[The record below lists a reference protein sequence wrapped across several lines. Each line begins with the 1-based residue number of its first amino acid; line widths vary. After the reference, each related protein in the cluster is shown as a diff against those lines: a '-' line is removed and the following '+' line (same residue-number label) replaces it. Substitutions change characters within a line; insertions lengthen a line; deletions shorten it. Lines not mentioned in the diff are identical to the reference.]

1 MTMDIHALS
10 LGEVV
15 DQTRSGALTAEAVTA
30 AMLSRIQKLEPQYK
44 AFASV
49 RAERA
54 LSTAR
59 ALDQKRAAGE
69 TLGPLHGATIGAK
82 DLLFMTGERTASGTR
97 VMKDYLPP
105 HNATV
110 VDRLIAA
117 GAVIIGKTQLTEGA
131 FAAHH
136 PDVDPPKNPWNPDH
150 WPGVSSSGSGVAVS
164 ARLCHGAIGTD
175 TGGSIRF
182 PSAACGVVGVKPT
195 WGRVSRF
202 GVFELAGSLDHIG
215 PMTRCVE
222 DAARLLGVIAGSD
235 PQDPTAADQPV
246 PDYLTKPLQSLKG
259 IRFAVDWRYVETGVD
274 DVVIRAMRDVVRLLE
289 AEGAHCVEV
298 TLPEEW
304 RFLVD
309 RWSVTCAR
317 ETARAHAAFYPS
329 RKSDYGPV
337 LAGLLDLGLKVDD
350 AIYNAVEGVRARF
363 TLAFSAL
370 LDDVDVFLCPNM
382 VSLAPT
388 VETMNVRVESTDER
402 AAFTT
407 FTAPFDY
414 SGHPTLSLPTG
425 LSTGKSGGLPMSVQL
440 VAKRWGEAR
449 LIGVGRALE
458 ERIGRLNYP

>member
-1 MTMDIHALS
+1 MSNDVHTLS

-15 DQTRSGALTAEAVTA
+15 ERTRSGALSAEAVTK
-30 AMLSRIQKLEPQYK
+30 AMLARIEQLEPRCK

-54 LSTAR
+54 LNAAR
-59 ALDQKRAAGE
+59 SLDQKRAAGE
-69 TLGPLHGATIGAK
+69 PLGPLHGATIGAK

-110 VDRLIAA
+110 VDRLVAA

-136 PDVDPPKNPWNPDH
+136 PDVDPPKNPWNPNH

-164 ARLCHGAIGTD
+164 ARLCHGALGTD

-182 PSAACGVVGVKPT
+182 PSAACGVVGLKPT

-202 GVFELAGSLDHIG
+202 GAFELAGSLDHIG
-215 PMTRCVE
+215 PMTRSVA
-222 DAARLLGVIAGSD
+222 DAARILGVIAGVD
-235 PQDPTAADQPV
+235 PRDPTAAAQPV
-246 PDYLTKPLQSLKG
+246 PDYLADPLSSLQG
-259 IRFAVDWRYVETGVD
+259 VRFAVDWAFVETGVD
-274 DVVIRAMRDVVRLLE
+274 DVVIRAVRDVARLLE
-289 AEGAHCVEV
+289 SAGASCVEI
-298 TLPEEW
+298 TMPEDW
-304 RFLVD
+304 RFLVE

-317 ETARAHAAFYPS
+317 ETARAHSALYPS
-329 RKSDYGPV
+329 RKHDYGPV
-337 LAGLLDLGLKVDD
+337 LAGLLDLGLTVDD
-350 AIYNAVEGVRARF
+350 TVYNAIEGVRARF
-363 TLAFSAL
+363 TTALSRL
-370 LDDVDVFLCPNM
+370 LDDVDVLLCPNM

-388 VETMNVRVESTDER
+388 VESMNTRVASSEER

-425 LSTGKSGGLPMSVQL
+425 LHDGLPTSVQL
-440 VAKRWGEAR
+440 VARRWGEAR
-449 LIGVGRALE
+449 LIAVGRALE
-458 ERIGRLNYP
+458 ERVERLSYP